1 MKTETILYGISA
13 IAILAGIWTLY
24 YSLKKWN
31 PEYKPRKVLAKL
43 IRELLGSKG
52 SQIFSGIM
60 GTLLIIFGIGI
71 TYLTLTKDTRSKN
84 KSYAKSEFIRI
95 TEFDAQYGAVLNS
108 KQKIE
113 KQKISRMGKEHL
125 KNYQTVSFKNNGIDE
140 IPDFVWEM
148 SNLEILDLTNNE
160 LTDIPSDINKLV
172 NLKSLILNGNP
183 VKLEQVENLKK

>member
-71 TYLTLTKDTRSKN
+71 TYLTLTNYMVLRIIKRDTSDAKTKN
-84 KSYAKSEFIRI
+84 FVSNYYIFNVFSTSLVYNNYSYKKFILLFYAI
-95 TEFDAQYGAVLNS
+95 F
-108 KQKIE
+108 
-113 KQKISRMGKEHL
+113 
-125 KNYQTVSFKNNGIDE
+125 F
-140 IPDFVWEM
+140 
-148 SNLEILDLTNNE
+148 
-160 LTDIPSDINKLV
+160 
-172 NLKSLILNGNP
+172 
-183 VKLEQVENLKK
+183 